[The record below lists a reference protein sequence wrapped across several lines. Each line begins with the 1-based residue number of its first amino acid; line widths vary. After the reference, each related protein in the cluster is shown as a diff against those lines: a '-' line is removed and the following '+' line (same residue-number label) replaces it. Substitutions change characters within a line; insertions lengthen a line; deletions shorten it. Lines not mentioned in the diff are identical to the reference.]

1 MEENGKL
8 AQARQIKLAFFGTPS
23 YAVPTLKMLAGDT
36 RFDVRM
42 VVTQPD
48 RKAGRGHHL
57 VAPAVKLAALELG
70 LPVMQPPTLRDE
82 DAREQLRQL
91 NADLFVV
98 AAYGLIF
105 SRPILD
111 MPDCGCLN
119 LHASILP
126 HYRGAAPIPAAI
138 LNGDAETGVTLMM
151 MERGLDTGPIIAIAN
166 TPIEP
171 SDTTESLT
179 ARLAEIGAQLAVDWI
194 PDLVSGR
201 IESYPQPAGATAV
214 RPLTK
219 GDGKI
224 DWRQPAD
231 QIERQVRAMW
241 PWPRAWTQRNDTPL
255 QIHIATVA
263 DRTGVS
269 GEPGTVQLIDGKPAI
284 CCGDGRLLIIEQ
296 GQTAGGRP
304 TTGASLVNGRAIA
317 SGDVLMSADEPE
329 TPFIRQVD

>member
-1 MEENGKL
+1 L
-8 AQARQIKLAFFGTPS
+8 AESRRIRLAFFGTPP
-23 YAVPTLKMLAGDT
+23 YAVPTLRKLATDA
-36 RFDVRM
+36 RFDVRI

-48 RKAGRGHHL
+48 RKAGRGHQL
-57 VAPAVKLAALELG
+57 VAPAVKVAAQELG

-82 DAREQLRQL
+82 DARAQLRAL
-91 NADLFVV
+91 EADLFVV

-111 MPDCGCLN
+111 MPDYGCLN

-151 MERGLDTGPIIAIAN
+151 MERGLDTGPIVAVAK

-179 ARLAEIGAQLAVDWI
+179 SRLAEIGAQLAVDRI

-214 RPLTK
+214 RPLMK
-219 GDGKI
+219 ADGQI
-224 DWRQPAD
+224 DWRQPATW
-231 QIERQVRAMW
+231 IERQVRAMW
-241 PWPRAWTQRNDTPL
+241 PWPRAWTLVGDRQL
-255 QIHIATVA
+255 QIHSASVA
-263 DRTGVS
+263 PGNAAGQPGRVEITGGRLAVR
-269 GEPGTVQLIDGKPAI
+269 
-284 CCGDGRLLIIEQ
+284 CGDGNCLVIDQAQL
-296 GQTAGGRP
+296 AGSKP
-304 TTGASLVNGRAIA
+304 ASGASLANGHVIA
-317 SGDVLMSADEPE
+317 SGDTLPSADPPE
-329 TPFIRQVD
+329 TPFIRRVE